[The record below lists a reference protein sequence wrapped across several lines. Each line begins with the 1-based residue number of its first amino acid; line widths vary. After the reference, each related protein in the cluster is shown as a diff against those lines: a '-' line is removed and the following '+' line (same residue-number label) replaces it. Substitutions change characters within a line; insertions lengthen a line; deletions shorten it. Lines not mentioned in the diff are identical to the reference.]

1 MIYHHKYKSRFI
13 AVIGTV
19 FINLLLFGLLTLEFS
34 DEQSSHLSNDELDA
48 LQLQMEDFSP
58 EVSSFTPPGKNP
70 LTQQKDK
77 ASESVSKE
85 KGEIKSQQPTR
96 TAAEIEEAAL
106 AIPETIAVPKPEVIL
121 VQKTDSDLQAKKD
134 SAILTQVSKLQKV
147 ITRREIN
154 QQSQKDRDKYQYYFK
169 NYKNIR
175 NFRKAYPYALK
186 TREIIEKLN
195 IQLAAMT
202 SESEKKALIKETEKI
217 LFKEYESAVRN
228 MSTSQGRLLLKLI
241 ARETNRTGYQII
253 KDYKGAFPATFWYG
267 VGKIFG
273 TDLKSEFHKEN
284 EDSVIETII
293 DKYKSNDLY

>member
-34 DEQSSHLSNDELDA
+34 DEQSSHLSNEELDA

-58 EVSSFTPPGKNP
+58 EVSPITPPGKDP

-106 AIPETIAVPKPEVIL
+106 AIPETIAIPKPEVIL
-121 VQKTDSDLQAKKD
+121 VQKTDSDLQAAKD

-147 ITRREIN
+147 ITRRELT

-175 NFRKAYPYALK
+175 NFRKVYPYALK

-195 IQLAAMT
+195 NQLAAMT
-202 SESEKKALIKETEKI
+202 NESDKKALIKETEKI
-217 LFKEYESAVRN
+217 LFKEYETAVRN

-253 KDYKGAFPATFWYG
+253 KDYKGTFPATFWYG